1 MFDLDKT
8 LLSADSTV
16 EWMRGLLRASPLKL
30 LAALP
35 VLPVAL
41 VMLHMP
47 SARRIGASL
56 LLWIATYGLDEAA
69 LEQSIDAFAVR
80 FEQGM
85 RSLRWIDDGMARL
98 REHLD
103 RGDRVVIVTAAP
115 QWLAR
120 RLLAAF
126 AGDLPVIGSELR
138 RSGSG
143 WIVQRHCRGME
154 KCRMLLEAGYGKAWR
169 WAYSDSAD
177 DAPILARAREAFLVN
192 ATAATQRRA
201 AAHGA
206 SHAIV
211 LHWPA

>member
-1 MFDLDKT
+1 VFDLDKT

-56 LLWIATYGLDEAA
+56 LLWIATYGLDKAA

-192 ATAATQRRA
+192 ATATTQRRA

-206 SHAIV
+206 PHAIV

>member
-16 EWMRGLLRASPLKL
+16 EWMRGLLRASPFKL

-35 VLPVAL
+35 VLPAAL

-47 SARRIGASL
+47 SARRMGASL
-56 LLWIATYGLDEAA
+56 LLWIATFGLDRAA
-69 LEQSIDAFAVR
+69 LEQSIDAFAAR
-80 FEQGM
+80 SEQGM
-85 RSLRWIDDGMARL
+85 RSLHWIDEGMTRL
-98 REHLD
+98 REHLAQ
-103 RGDRVVIVTAAP
+103 GDRVVVVTAAP
-115 QWLAR
+115 QWLAG
-120 RLLAAF
+120 RLLASF
-126 AGDLPVIGSELR
+126 AADLTVIGSELR
-138 RSGSG
+138 RSGGG

-177 DAPILARAREAFLVN
+177 DAPMLARAREAFLVN
-192 ATAATQRRA
+192 ATERTRRRA

-206 SHAIV
+206 SHAVV
-211 LHWPA
+211 LQWPV